1 MGFVS
6 FLLHGHLPYVNHPE
20 KDSFLE
26 EDWFNEA
33 MAEVYIP
40 LAIMLDNL
48 NKKNLKNQFT
58 LSLSPTLL
66 AMMSNDDLIKKFVRY
81 LNQRIDFLQTELDNY
96 IQFDQTNE
104 QLKPAY
110 ALLKKY
116 NEIKLAFTTKYNFN
130 IISEF
135 KRLKENGVIEII
147 TTSMTHTFSPN
158 FMPYKNYLHLQIKCA
173 LDEFES
179 FFGYRPIGF
188 WLPECGYFEGLE
200 DILLKNG
207 LKYTIIEAHG
217 ILMGEDLPKNGVY
230 APVYAKNGFVF
241 FPRDIDSAKNVWSR
255 TEGYPASEYYR
266 DFHKDIGTNWNDN
279 RVYKMLHKNIDNE
292 YIKSFTGIKYWQIGE
307 DENGQKKIY
316 DPFIAKEMTKYDAED
331 FVNKRINITEKVL
344 ELMDK
349 PPLFTAPYDME
360 LFGHW
365 WFEGIDFLKNISL
378 TSSKNDTIKLTTF
391 DCYLQEFKTHQLL
404 NPKYSTWGQNGFS
417 QVWNNDSNNKII
429 INSHKILEKF
439 EQLMKIIFSEKI
451 ILDSLEKEAVVLL
464 TKIVF
469 LLTSS
474 DWPFLINSGICAYP
488 TKRFYIHNEEFEFLL
503 KKIIENNIEKEDI
516 QNLNRKYPLF
526 YNIKYEDLEIYN
538 V

>member
-20 KDSFLE
+20 KESFLE

-40 LAIMLDNL
+40 LAIMLNDL
-48 NKKNLKNQFT
+48 DKKNLKNQFT

-66 AMMSNDDLIKKFVRY
+66 AMMSNHTLIKKFVKY
-81 LNQRIDFLQTELDNY
+81 LQQRIDFLQSELDNY
-96 IQFDQTNE
+96 IQFDQKNE

-116 NEIKLAFTTKYNFN
+116 NEIKFSFISKYNFN

-135 KRLKENGVIEII
+135 KRLKENSVVEII
-147 TTSMTHTFSPN
+147 TTSLTHTFSPN
-158 FMPYKNYLHLQIKCA
+158 FMPYKSYLHLQIKCA
-173 LDEFES
+173 LDDFES
-179 FFGYRPIGF
+179 FFGYRPDGL

-200 DILLKNG
+200 DILLENG

-217 ILMGEDLPKNGVY
+217 ILMGEELPKNGVY

-255 TEGYPASEYYR
+255 TEGYPASKYYR
-266 DFHKDIGTNWNDN
+266 DFHKDIGTSWDDN

-307 DENGQKKIY
+307 NENGDKNIY
-316 DPFIAKEMTKYDAED
+316 DPFIAREMTKSDAED
-331 FVNKRINITEKVL
+331 FIIKRSIIKEKISD
-344 ELMDK
+344 LMDK

-365 WFEGIDFLKNISL
+365 WYEGIDFLKNISL
-378 TSSKNDTIKLTTF
+378 ISSKNEEINLTTF
-391 DCYLQEFKTHQLL
+391 SCYLQKFKTHQLL

-417 QVWNNDSNNKII
+417 QVWNNEKNNRII
-429 INSHKILEKF
+429 IESHNILEKF
-439 EQLMKIIFSEKI
+439 EHLIKLIFSEN
-451 ILDSLEKEAVVLL
+451 ILLAEIEKEAVVLL

-469 LLTSS
+469 LITSS
-474 DWPFLINSGICAYP
+474 DWPFLINSGIYAY
-488 TKRFYIHNEEFEFLL
+488 TIKRFYIHKEDFEFLL
-503 KKIIENNIEKEDI
+503 NKII
-516 QNLNRKYPLF
+516 
-526 YNIKYEDLEIYN
+526 
-538 V
+538 